1 MTIEETNRAMLVYT
15 AMHELQRALLVGGPA
30 LREREKELIE
40 AVSVWLDGMRRED
53 AAEET
58 PDRKEGETMTQKERY
73 RRAREAMR
81 MALRHIDAKEPD
93 VEDCLREVVDA
104 VSAELPKIEG
114 VAETEEKK
122 GWTEVT
128 QEKYKKVAAAMRT
141 ALVSIFGNYAD
152 VEDRLRTADVEIQSV
167 LLNERICAQPASYP
181 IEGIAVEAEKLETED
196 EPDEGEAEK
205 LETENEPDEGEA
217 KKLTRAAVLEKAR
230 ACVCGEREQ
239 DYGSPEDSFGCIA
252 ELWEAY
258 LRAACIAP
266 DSVVRVTPADVA
278 MLMALLKIARVG
290 TSCVGGTAD
299 SFVDLAGYAA
309 CGAECAD
316 VEASSDDA

>member
-1 MTIEETNRAMLVYT
+1 
-15 AMHELQRALLVGGPA
+15 
-30 LREREKELIE
+30 
-40 AVSVWLDGMRRED
+40 
-53 AAEET
+53 
-58 PDRKEGETMTQKERY
+58 MTQKEKY
-73 RRAREAMR
+73 KRAREAMR
-81 MALRHIDAKEPD
+81 MALRHIDAAAPD
-93 VEDCLREVVDA
+93 IEDCLREVVDA

-114 VAETEEKK
+114 VAETADKK
-122 GWTEVT
+122 GWTEMT

-152 VEDRLRTADVEIQSV
+152 VEDRLRTADAEIQSV
-167 LLNERICAQPASYP
+167 LLNERICARPAGYP

-196 EPDEGEAEK
+196 EPDEG
-205 LETENEPDEGEA
+205 EGEA

-230 ACVCGEREQ
+230 ACVCGEREE

-266 DSVVRVTPADVA
+266 DATVAVTPTDVA

-290 TSCVGGTAD
+290 TSFVGGTAD
-299 SFVDLAGYAA
+299 SFVDLTGYAA
-309 CGAECAD
+309 CGAECAE
-316 VEASSDDA
+316 VTV

>member
-1 MTIEETNRAMLVYT
+1 MTIEEMNRAMLVYT
-15 AMHELQRALLVGGPA
+15 AMHELQRALLLGGSA

-40 AVSVWLDGMRRED
+40 AVSVWLDGRRRED
-53 AAEET
+53 TAEET
-58 PDRKEGETMTQKERY
+58 PDRKEGETMTQKEKY
-73 RRAREAMR
+73 RRTREAMR
-81 MALRHIDAKEPD
+81 MALRHIDAAAPD
-93 VEDCLREVVDA
+93 IEDCLREVVDA
-104 VSAELPKIEG
+104 VSAELPKIKG
-114 VAETEEKK
+114 AAETADKK
-122 GWTEVT
+122 GWTEMT

-167 LLNERICAQPASYP
+167 LLNERICARPASYP
-181 IEGIAVEAEKLETED
+181 IEGIAVEAEKLETEN
-196 EPDEGEAEK
+196 EPDEG
-205 LETENEPDEGEA
+205 EGEA

-230 ACVCGEREQ
+230 ACVCGEREE

-266 DSVVRVTPADVA
+266 NAVVTVTPTDVA
-278 MLMALLKIARVG
+278 MMMALLKIARVG
-290 TSCVGGTAD
+290 TSTIGGTAD

-309 CGAECAD
+309 CGAECAE
-316 VEASSDDA
+316 VTV

>member
-1 MTIEETNRAMLVYT
+1 MTIEEMNRAMLVYT
-15 AMHELQRALLVGGPA
+15 AMHELQRALLLGGSA

-40 AVSVWLDGMRRED
+40 AVSVWLDGRRRED
-53 AAEET
+53 AAQET
-58 PDRKEGETMTQKERY
+58 PDRKEGETMTQKEKY
-73 RRAREAMR
+73 RRTREAMR
-81 MALRHIDAKEPD
+81 MALRHIDAAAPD
-93 VEDCLREVVDA
+93 IEDCLREVVDA
-104 VSAELPKIEG
+104 VSAELPKIKG
-114 VAETEEKK
+114 AAETADKK
-122 GWTEVT
+122 GWTEMT

-152 VEDRLRTADVEIQSV
+152 VEDRLRTADAEIQSV
-167 LLNERICAQPASYP
+167 LLNERICARPASYP
-181 IEGIAVEAEKLETED
+181 IEGIAVEAD
-196 EPDEGEAEK
+196 K
-205 LETENEPDEGEA
+205 LETENEPDEGEGEA

-266 DSVVRVTPADVA
+266 DAVIRVTPTDVA
-278 MLMALLKIARVG
+278 MMMALLKIARVG
-290 TSCVGGTAD
+290 TSFVGGTAD

-309 CGAECAD
+309 CGAECAE
-316 VEASSDDA
+316 VTV

>member
-1 MTIEETNRAMLVYT
+1 MTIEEAIRVMPIFAASRKV
-15 AMHELQRALLVGGPA
+15 ERALA
-30 LREREKELIE
+30 LGDPKLNEYEKELRE
-40 AVSVWLDGMRRED
+40 AVGVYLDGALCKD
-53 AAEET
+53 AATET
-58 PDRKEGETMTQKERY
+58 PDRKEGETMTQKEKY
-73 RRAREAMR
+73 RRTREAMR

-104 VSAELPKIEG
+104 VSAELPKIKG
-114 VAETEEKK
+114 AAETADKK
-122 GWTEVT
+122 GWTEMT

-167 LLNERICAQPASYP
+167 LLNERICARPASYP

-196 EPDEGEAEK
+196 
-205 LETENEPDEGEA
+205 EPDEGEA

-230 ACVCGEREQ
+230 ACVCGEREE
-239 DYGSPEDSFGCIA
+239 DYGSPEDNFGYIA

-258 LRAACIAP
+258 LRAACVSPNAI
-266 DSVVRVTPADVA
+266 VNVTPTDVA
-278 MLMALLKIARVG
+278 MLMALLTIARIG
-290 TSCVGGTAD
+290 TSFVGGTAD

-316 VEASSDDA
+316 VEVSSDDA

>member
-1 MTIEETNRAMLVYT
+1 MTIEEMNRAMLVYT
-15 AMHELQRALLVGGPA
+15 AMHELQRALLLGGSA

-40 AVSVWLDGMRRED
+40 AVSVWLDGRRRED
-53 AAEET
+53 TAEET
-58 PDRKEGETMTQKERY
+58 TDRKEGETMTQKEKY
-73 RRAREAMR
+73 RRTREAMR
-81 MALRHIDAKEPD
+81 MALRHIDSKEPD

-128 QEKYKKVAAAMRT
+128 QEKYKKVAAAMRR
-141 ALVSIFGNYAD
+141 ALIGICGDFAD

-181 IEGIAVEAEKLETED
+181 IEGIAVEAEKLETE
-196 EPDEGEAEK
+196 
-205 LETENEPDEGEA
+205 NEPGEGEA

-266 DSVVRVTPADVA
+266 DAVVTVTPTDVA
-278 MLMALLKIARVG
+278 MMMALLKIARVG
-290 TSCVGGTAD
+290 TSFVGGTAD

-309 CGAECAD
+309 CGAECAE
-316 VEASSDDA
+316 VTV

>member
-1 MTIEETNRAMLVYT
+1 MTIEEMNRAMLVYT
-15 AMHELQRALLVGGPA
+15 AMHELQRALLLGGSA

-40 AVSVWLDGMRRED
+40 AVSVWLDGRRRED
-53 AAEET
+53 AAQET
-58 PDRKEGETMTQKERY
+58 PDRKEGETMTQKEKY
-73 RRAREAMR
+73 RRTREAMR
-81 MALRHIDAKEPD
+81 MALRHIDAAAPD
-93 VEDCLREVVDA
+93 IEDCLREVVDA
-104 VSAELPKIEG
+104 VSAELPKI
-114 VAETEEKK
+114 KK
-122 GWTEVT
+122 GWTEMT

-152 VEDRLRTADVEIQSV
+152 VEDRLRTADAEIQSV
-167 LLNERICAQPASYP
+167 LLNERICARPASYP
-181 IEGIAVEAEKLETED
+181 IEGIAVEAEKLETEN
-196 EPDEGEAEK
+196 EPDEG
-205 LETENEPDEGEA
+205 EGEA

-266 DSVVRVTPADVA
+266 DAVIRVTPTDVA
-278 MLMALLKIARVG
+278 MMMALLKIARVG
-290 TSCVGGTAD
+290 TSFVGGTAD

-309 CGAECAD
+309 CGAECAE
-316 VEASSDDA
+316 VTV

>member
-1 MTIEETNRAMLVYT
+1 MTIEEMNRAMLIYT
-15 AMHELQRALLVGGPA
+15 AMHELQRALLLGGSA

-40 AVSVWLDGMRRED
+40 AVSVWLDGRRRED
-53 AAEET
+53 AAQET
-58 PDRKEGETMTQKERY
+58 PDRKEGETMTQKEKY
-73 RRAREAMR
+73 RRTREAMR
-81 MALRHIDAKEPD
+81 MALRHIDAAAPD
-93 VEDCLREVVDA
+93 IEDCLREVVDA
-104 VSAELPKIEG
+104 VSAELPKIKG
-114 VAETEEKK
+114 AAETADKK
-122 GWTEVT
+122 GWTEMT

-152 VEDRLRTADVEIQSV
+152 VEDRLRTADAEIQSV
-167 LLNERICAQPASYP
+167 LLNERICARPASYP
-181 IEGIAVEAEKLETED
+181 IEGIAVEAEKLETEN
-196 EPDEGEAEK
+196 EPDEG
-205 LETENEPDEGEA
+205 EGEA

-266 DSVVRVTPADVA
+266 DAVIRVTPTDVA
-278 MLMALLKIARVG
+278 MMMALLKIARVG
-290 TSCVGGTAD
+290 TSFVGGTAD

-309 CGAECAD
+309 CGAECAE
-316 VEASSDDA
+316 VTV

>member
-1 MTIEETNRAMLVYT
+1 MTIEEMNRAMLVYT
-15 AMHELQRALLVGGPA
+15 AMHELQRALLLGGSA

-40 AVSVWLDGMRRED
+40 AVSVWLDGRRRED
-53 AAEET
+53 AAQET
-58 PDRKEGETMTQKERY
+58 PDRKEGETVTQKERY
-73 RRAREAMR
+73 RRTREAMR
-81 MALRHIDAKEPD
+81 MTLRHIDADAPD
-93 VEDCLREVVDA
+93 VAAGLREVVDA
-104 VSAELPKIEG
+104 VSAELPKVEG
-114 VAETEEKK
+114 AAETEEKK
-122 GWTEVT
+122 GWTEMT

-152 VEDRLRTADVEIQSV
+152 VEDRLRTADAEIQSV
-167 LLNERICAQPASYP
+167 LLNERICARPAGYP

-196 EPDEGEAEK
+196 
-205 LETENEPDEGEA
+205 EPDEGEA

-266 DSVVRVTPADVA
+266 NAVVTVTPTDVA
-278 MLMALLKIARVG
+278 MMMALLKIARVG
-290 TSCVGGTAD
+290 TSTIGGTAD

-309 CGAECAD
+309 CGAECAE
-316 VEASSDDA
+316 VTV

>member
-1 MTIEETNRAMLVYT
+1 MTNEETNRAMLVYT
-15 AMHELQRALLVGGPA
+15 AMHELQRALLLGGPA

-40 AVSVWLDGMRRED
+40 AVSVWLDGRRRED
-53 AAEET
+53 TAEET
-58 PDRKEGETMTQKERY
+58 TDRKEGETMTQKERY
-73 RRAREAMR
+73 RRPREAMR
-81 MALRHIDAKEPD
+81 MTLRHIDADAPD

-128 QEKYKKVAAAMRT
+128 QEKYKKVAAAMGR
-141 ALVSIFGNYAD
+141 AMIGICGDFAD
-152 VEDRLRTADVEIQSV
+152 VEDRLRTADAEIQSV
-167 LLNERICAQPASYP
+167 LLNERICARPASYP
-181 IEGIAVEAEKLETED
+181 IEGISVEEK
-196 EPDEGEAEK
+196 K
-205 LETENEPDEGEA
+205 LETENEPDEGESEA

-230 ACVCGEREQ
+230 ACVCGEREE

-258 LRAACIAP
+258 LRAACVSPDAVIA
-266 DSVVRVTPADVA
+266 VTPTDVA

-290 TSCVGGTAD
+290 TSFVGGTAD

-309 CGAECAD
+309 CGAECAE
-316 VEASSDDA
+316 VTV

>member
-1 MTIEETNRAMLVYT
+1 MTIEEMNRAMLVYT
-15 AMHELQRALLVGGPA
+15 AMHELQRALLLGGSA

-40 AVSVWLDGMRRED
+40 AVSVWLDGRRRED
-53 AAEET
+53 AAQET
-58 PDRKEGETMTQKERY
+58 PDRKEGETMTQKEKY
-73 RRAREAMR
+73 RRTREAMR
-81 MALRHIDAKEPD
+81 MALRHIDAAAPD
-93 VEDCLREVVDA
+93 IKDCLREVVDA
-104 VSAELPKIEG
+104 VSAELPKIKG
-114 VAETEEKK
+114 AAETADKK
-122 GWTEVT
+122 GWTEMT
-128 QEKYKKVAAAMRT
+128 QEKYKKVALAMNK
-141 ALVSIFGNYAD
+141 ALRSIYRDDAD

-167 LLNERICAQPASYP
+167 LLNERICARPASYP
-181 IEGIAVEAEKLETED
+181 IEGIAVEAEKLETEN
-196 EPDEGEAEK
+196 EPDEG
-205 LETENEPDEGEA
+205 EGEA

-258 LRAACIAP
+258 LRAACVSPNAIIT
-266 DSVVRVTPADVA
+266 VTPADVA

-309 CGAECAD
+309 CGAECAE
-316 VEASSDDA
+316 VTV

>member
-1 MTIEETNRAMLVYT
+1 MTIEEMNRAMLVYT
-15 AMHELQRALLVGGPA
+15 AMHELQRALLLGGSA

-40 AVSVWLDGMRRED
+40 AVSVWLDGRRRGD
-53 AAEET
+53 AAQET
-58 PDRKEGETMTQKERY
+58 PDRKEGETMTQKEKY
-73 RRAREAMR
+73 RRTREAMR
-81 MALRHIDAKEPD
+81 MALRHIDAAAPD
-93 VEDCLREVVDA
+93 IEDCLREVVDA
-104 VSAELPKIEG
+104 VSAELPKIKG
-114 VAETEEKK
+114 AAETADKK
-122 GWTEVT
+122 GWTEMT

-152 VEDRLRTADVEIQSV
+152 VEDRLRTADAEIQSV
-167 LLNERICAQPASYP
+167 LLNERICARPASYP
-181 IEGIAVEAEKLETED
+181 IEGIAVEAEKLETEN
-196 EPDEGEAEK
+196 EPDEG
-205 LETENEPDEGEA
+205 EGEA

-266 DSVVRVTPADVA
+266 DAVIRVTPTDVA
-278 MLMALLKIARVG
+278 MMMALLKIARVG
-290 TSCVGGTAD
+290 TSFVGGTAD

-309 CGAECAD
+309 CGAECAE
-316 VEASSDDA
+316 VTV

>member
-15 AMHELQRALLVGGPA
+15 AMHELQRALLLGGSAP
-30 LREREKELIE
+30 REREKELIE
-40 AVSVWLDGMRRED
+40 AVSVWLDGKRRED
-53 AAEET
+53 TAEET
-58 PDRKEGETMTQKERY
+58 PDRKEGETMTQKE
-73 RRAREAMR
+73 
-81 MALRHIDAKEPD
+81 
-93 VEDCLREVVDA
+93 
-104 VSAELPKIEG
+104 
-114 VAETEEKK
+114 
-122 GWTEVT
+122 
-128 QEKYKKVAAAMRT
+128 KYKRAAR
-141 ALVSIFGNYAD
+141 D
-152 VEDRLRTADVEIQSV
+152 EIQAALPYEDSYYWK
-167 LLNERICAQPASYP
+167 ADAPA
-181 IEGIAVEAEKLETED
+181 EGIAVEAEKLETEN
-196 EPDEGEAEK
+196 EPDEG
-205 LETENEPDEGEA
+205 EGEA

-309 CGAECAD
+309 CGAECAE
-316 VEASSDDA
+316 VTV

>member
-1 MTIEETNRAMLVYT
+1 MTIEEMNRAMLVYT
-15 AMHELQRALLVGGPA
+15 AIHELQRALLLGGSA

-40 AVSVWLDGMRRED
+40 AVSVWLDGNRRED
-53 AAEET
+53 TAEET
-58 PDRKEGETMTQKERY
+58 PDRKEGETMTQKEKY
-73 RRAREAMR
+73 RHTREAMR
-81 MALRHIDAKEPD
+81 MALRHIDAAAPD
-93 VEDCLREVVDA
+93 IEDCLREVVDA

-122 GWTEVT
+122 GWTEMT

-167 LLNERICAQPASYP
+167 LLNERICARPASYP

-196 EPDEGEAEK
+196 EPDEG
-205 LETENEPDEGEA
+205 EGEA

-258 LRAACIAP
+258 LRAACVSP
-266 DSVVRVTPADVA
+266 DSVVRVTPTDVA

-290 TSCVGGTAD
+290 TSFVGGTAD

-309 CGAECAD
+309 CGAECAE
-316 VEASSDDA
+316 VTV

>member
-1 MTIEETNRAMLVYT
+1 MTIEEASRVMPIFA
-15 AMHELQRALLVGGPA
+15 ASRKIERALA
-30 LREREKELIE
+30 LGDPKLNEYEKELRE
-40 AVSVWLDGMRRED
+40 AVGVYLDGALCKD
-53 AAEET
+53 AATET

-73 RRAREAMR
+73 RRTREAMR
-81 MALRHIDAKEPD
+81 VTLRHIDADAPD
-93 VEDCLREVVDA
+93 VAAGLREVVDA

-114 VAETEEKK
+114 AAETADKK
-122 GWTEVT
+122 GWTEMT
-128 QEKYKKVAAAMRT
+128 QEKYKKVAAAMRA
-141 ALVSIFGNYAD
+141 ALFSIFGNYAD

-196 EPDEGEAEK
+196 EPDGG
-205 LETENEPDEGEA
+205 EGEA

-258 LRAACIAP
+258 LRAACVSP
-266 DSVVRVTPADVA
+266 DSVVRVTPTDVA
-278 MLMALLKIARVG
+278 MMMALLKIARVG
-290 TSCVGGTAD
+290 TSFVGGTAD

-309 CGAECAD
+309 CGAECAE
-316 VEASSDDA
+316 VTV

>member
-1 MTIEETNRAMLVYT
+1 MTIEEMNRAMLVYT
-15 AMHELQRALLVGGPA
+15 AMHELQRALLLGGSA

-40 AVSVWLDGMRRED
+40 AVSVWLDGRRRED
-53 AAEET
+53 TAQET
-58 PDRKEGETMTQKERY
+58 TDRKEGETMTQKERY

-104 VSAELPKIEG
+104 VSAELPKVEG
-114 VAETEEKK
+114 VAETADKK

-128 QEKYKKVAAAMRT
+128 QEKYKKVAAAMRR
-141 ALVSIFGNYAD
+141 ALIGICGDFAD
-152 VEDRLRTADVEIQSV
+152 VEDRLRTADAEIQSV
-167 LLNERICAQPASYP
+167 LLNERICARPASYP
-181 IEGIAVEAEKLETED
+181 IEDIAVEAEKLETED
-196 EPDEGEAEK
+196 EPDEG
-205 LETENEPDEGEA
+205 EGEA

-230 ACVCGEREQ
+230 ACVCGEREE

-266 DSVVRVTPADVA
+266 DAVVRVTPTDVA
-278 MLMALLKIARVG
+278 MMMALLKIARIG

-309 CGAECAD
+309 CGAECAE
-316 VEASSDDA
+316 VTV

>member
-1 MTIEETNRAMLVYT
+1 MTIEEMNRAMSVYT
-15 AMHELQRALLVGGPA
+15 AMHELQRALLLGGSA

-40 AVSVWLDGMRRED
+40 AVSVWLDGRRRED
-53 AAEET
+53 TAEET
-58 PDRKEGETMTQKERY
+58 TDRKEGETMTQKEKY
-73 RRAREAMR
+73 RRTREAMR
-81 MALRHIDAKEPD
+81 MALRHIDAAAPD
-93 VEDCLREVVDA
+93 IEDCLREVVDA
-104 VSAELPKIEG
+104 VSAELPKIKG
-114 VAETEEKK
+114 AAETADKK
-122 GWTEVT
+122 GWTEMT

-167 LLNERICAQPASYP
+167 LLNERICARPASYP
-181 IEGIAVEAEKLETED
+181 IEGIAVEAEKLETEN
-196 EPDEGEAEK
+196 EPDEG
-205 LETENEPDEGEA
+205 EGEA

-230 ACVCGEREQ
+230 ACVCGEREE

-258 LRAACIAP
+258 LRAACVSPNAIIT
-266 DSVVRVTPADVA
+266 VTPADVA

-309 CGAECAD
+309 CGAECAE
-316 VEASSDDA
+316 VTV

>member
-196 EPDEGEAEK
+196 EPDEGE
-205 LETENEPDEGEA
+205 GEA

-230 ACVCGEREQ
+230 ACVCGEREE

-258 LRAACIAP
+258 LRAACVSPNAIIT
-266 DSVVRVTPADVA
+266 VTPTDVA
-278 MLMALLKIARVG
+278 MMMALLKIARVG

-309 CGAECAD
+309 CGAECAE
-316 VEASSDDA
+316 VTV

>member
-1 MTIEETNRAMLVYT
+1 MAQSRAGARARRPEIGEYDEELHKAAQVY
-15 AMHELQRALLVGGPA
+15 
-30 LREREKELIE
+30 
-40 AVSVWLDGMRRED
+40 LDRKRRED
-53 AAEET
+53 TAEET

-73 RRAREAMR
+73 RRTREAMR
-81 MALRHIDAKEPD
+81 MALRHIDADAPD
-93 VEDCLREVVDA
+93 VEDCLREVGEA
-104 VSAELPKIEG
+104 VLAELPKIKG
-114 VAETEEKK
+114 AAETADKK
-122 GWTEVT
+122 GWTEMT

-167 LLNERICAQPASYP
+167 LLNERICARPASYP

-196 EPDEGEAEK
+196 EPDEGEG
-205 LETENEPDEGEA
+205 DA

-230 ACVCGEREQ
+230 ACVCGEREE

-258 LRAACIAP
+258 LRAACVSPNAIIT
-266 DSVVRVTPADVA
+266 VTPADVA

-309 CGAECAD
+309 CGAECAE
-316 VEASSDDA
+316 VTV

>member
-1 MTIEETNRAMLVYT
+1 MTIEEMNRAMLVYT
-15 AMHELQRALLVGGPA
+15 AMHELQRALLLGGSA

-40 AVSVWLDGMRRED
+40 AVSVWLDGRRRED
-53 AAEET
+53 TAEET
-58 PDRKEGETMTQKERY
+58 TDRKEGETMTQKEKY
-73 RRAREAMR
+73 RRTREAMR

-128 QEKYKKVAAAMRT
+128 QEKYKKVAAAMRR
-141 ALVSIFGNYAD
+141 ALIGICGDFAD

-181 IEGIAVEAEKLETED
+181 IEGIAVEAEKLETE
-196 EPDEGEAEK
+196 
-205 LETENEPDEGEA
+205 NEPGEGEA

-266 DSVVRVTPADVA
+266 DAVVTVTPTDVA
-278 MLMALLKIARVG
+278 MMMALLKIARVG
-290 TSCVGGTAD
+290 TSFVGGTAD

-309 CGAECAD
+309 CGAECAE
-316 VEASSDDA
+316 VTV